1 MACSGCAARG
11 RLIGEGVR
19 AVQRGA
25 WAEAAQAAQ
34 QVAASVK
41 VDAGRIAGKVAAA
54 AVAASRRAGR

>member
-1 MACSGCAARG
+1 MPCSGCAQRG

-19 AVQRGA
+19 ALQRGA
-25 WAEAAQAAQ
+25 WQEAAHAAQ

-54 AVAASRRAGR
+54 AAAARKAGR